1 MDLCRAFCLED
12 EGSLECSSSCR
23 GGDVLVLVRECLGEN
38 LLHEFLSVRL
48 FLESVRVHSSLS
60 ISKMLDVFIVGK
72 FCVVLM
78 SSHDLISMEL
88 MQRLLLLQSS
98 GNCGDSVHAHEDHP
112 CARHMP
118 YLI

>member
-23 GGDVLVLVRECLGEN
+23 GRDVLALVRECLGEN

-48 FLESVRVHSSLS
+48 FLEPVRVHSSLS

-72 FCVVLM
+72 FCIPRM
-78 SSHDLISMEL
+78 ISYPW
-88 MQRLLLLQSS
+88 S
-98 GNCGDSVHAHEDHP
+98 
-112 CARHMP
+112 
-118 YLI
+118 